1 MSLALTR
8 RTVSRDGVELAVF
21 VGGNPKGPT
30 VVMVHGWP
38 DTHQMWS
45 SVAELLAP
53 RFRVVLYDTRGQG
66 ESALPG
72 GDVGEGSEVSF
83 ALPELAKDF
92 FAVIDEVSPT
102 EPVHVLA
109 HDWGSIQVW
118 EAVCEP
124 GAEQRVASFATMS
137 GPNLDHLGLWVRRN
151 LTRPTPRRLVQTA
164 AQGVSSS
171 YVPFFV
177 SPLAG
182 PVLRRVA
189 TRERWRQVVST
200 TEGCEPDPD
209 AHASTLVQDMVNGL
223 SYYRANTFNLGSRPR
238 ERRTTVPVLQLVL
251 TRDRAIRP
259 NCLRESEHW
268 TERLERVELPY
279 GHWAALTHPEVIAR
293 ETESFIDSAS
303 PVTAEG

>member
-21 VGGNPKGPT
+21 VGGNAQGPT

-38 DTHQMWS
+38 DTHQMWR
-45 SVAELLAP
+45 SVAELLAV

-72 GDVGEGSEVSF
+72 AEVDEVSF
-83 ALPELAKDF
+83 ALPELARDF
-92 FAVIDEVSPT
+92 FAVIDDVSPT

-118 EAVCEP
+118 EAVCEAD
-124 GAEQRVASFATMS
+124 AERRVASFTSMS
-137 GPNLDHLGLWVRRN
+137 GPNLDHLGRWVRRN
-151 LTRPTPRRLVQTA
+151 LTRPTPRRILRTA

-171 YVPFFV
+171 YVPFFL

-182 PVLRRVA
+182 PVLRKVA

-223 SYYRANTFNLGSRPR
+223 SYYRANTLSLGSRPR

-259 NCLRESEHW
+259 DCLRESEGW

-293 ETESFIDSAS
+293 ETESFIDSAR
-303 PVTAEG
+303 PVTAER